1 VSRQAKHV
9 APRRTAAGG
18 GRADEG
24 WSLIEL
30 LVVLAILAIVATIAL
45 PGAQTPGRN
54 APLGLVASDIAV
66 RLRAA
71 RSTAIAENREVAFA
85 FDAGTR
91 TYGVDGMGAPR
102 ALPAAVDLTVTTARS
117 YVRETGEARLVFYS
131 DGTSSGGVIRLAD
144 QRQRVAI
151 GVAWLTG
158 AVHIDRNVP

>member
-1 VSRQAKHV
+1 MSWRAKQV
-9 APRRTAAGG
+9 VPRRAAARRW
-18 GRADEG
+18 RAEEG
-24 WSLIEL
+24 SSLIEL

-45 PGAQTPGRN
+45 PGAQTPGRD

-71 RSTAIAENREVAFA
+71 RSMAIAENREVAFA

-91 TYGVDGMGAPR
+91 TYSVDGMGAPR
-102 ALPAAVDLTVTTARS
+102 ALPAAVGLSVTTARS
-117 YVRETGEARLVFYS
+117 YVRETGEARLVYYS
-131 DGTSSGGVIRLAD
+131 DGTSSGGVIRLTD

-158 AVHIDRNVP
+158 AVHIDRNAP